1 MIYRGKKGVIIN
13 CGSILFRSYT
23 LFIIFSDVRLTPR
36 SWLRQS
42 GSSADKAVKHLRN
55 TKTGRKAIALYS
67 RLSRFIHFFSLHA
80 AIILSAEQAAVAI
93 AAAAISFLIISSQR
107 IEVSAQL
114 TSFRLFETLCTVSI
128 TIPFQ
133 FANRTAWAIDGTV
146 SPWSGE
152 TAESSAPVPTKS
164 TLLSLP
170 ERISL
175 TICEQTTAALHP
187 QPEPPEFTSC
197 SLSR

>member
-1 MIYRGKKGVIIN
+1 M
-13 CGSILFRSYT
+13 
-23 LFIIFSDVRLTPR
+23 
-36 SWLRQS
+36 
-42 GSSADKAVKHLRN
+42 
-55 TKTGRKAIALYS
+55 
-67 RLSRFIHFFSLHA
+67 
-80 AIILSAEQAAVAI
+80 LSAEQAAVAI
-93 AAAAISFLIISSQR
+93 AAAAMSFLIISSQR

-128 TIPFQ
+128 AIPFQ
-133 FANRTAWAIDGTV
+133 FVSRTAWAIDGTV

-175 TICEQTTAALHP
+175 TICE
-187 QPEPPEFTSC
+187 
-197 SLSR
+197 